1 MAWTLEVHMGVRRS
15 SSVSGYTLKRPIVPL
30 GFGDGLDVGYERMKI
45 FELQTLIPQSEKNLS
60 FSL

>member
-1 MAWTLEVHMGVRRS
+1 MGVRRS

-30 GFGDGLDVGYERMKI
+30 GCGDGLDVGYERMKI